1 MSKTKTCVTLLVA
14 ILVLAALP
22 MAARGSD
29 YREEF
34 SKTLP
39 LKAGDSFGL
48 DNVNGKVSIAAWK
61 ENKVEI
67 KAVKVARDDE
77 KDLKEVEIRVEES
90 AGRVSV
96 KVIWPKHRNNFH
108 VYVDFDVKVPEGVN
122 LRKIE
127 TVNGDVR
134 ATGVYAS
141 AEIETT
147 NGTVTAEGVK
157 GPLDA
162 STTNGDV
169 RVSGQEG
176 RLKADTTNGSIHLEN
191 LTFKDEIRA
200 ETTNGSITLAIRAP
214 EQLNASLHAE
224 TTNGHISVD
233 FPITLKNFKQ
243 SRHLIDAQIGQGGP
257 EISLETTNGS
267 ITITK

>member
-1 MSKTKTCVTLLVA
+1 MPKMKTLAMLAVVA
-14 ILVLAALP
+14 LVLAALP
-22 MAARGSD
+22 TAVRASD

-48 DNVNGKVSIAAWK
+48 DNVNGKVTVSTWK

-77 KDLKEVEIRVEES
+77 KDLKDVEIKVEEL
-90 AGRVSV
+90 AGRVAV
-96 KVIWPKHRNNFH
+96 KAIWPKHRNNFH
-108 VYVDFDVKVPEGVN
+108 VYVDFDVKVPDGVK
-122 LRKIE
+122 LEKIE

-147 NGTVTAEGVK
+147 NGEVTAEGVI
-157 GPLDA
+157 GPLEA

-169 RVSGQEG
+169 RISGQQG
-176 RLKADTTNGSIHLEN
+176 RLRAETTNGSIRLEN
-191 LTFKDEIRA
+191 LTFKDEIKA
-200 ETTNGSITLAIRAP
+200 ETTNGSITLAIHAP
-214 EQLNASLHAE
+214 EQINAQLRAE

-233 FPITLKNFKQ
+233 FPITMKSLKG
-243 SRHLIDAQIGQGGP
+243 SRHLVDAQIGQGGP